1 MGKQPFHIIATP
13 IASTTRLQLLKEGND
28 FLLCKVL
35 DLPKMPV
42 DNGHSY
48 GMVLHNQKWMGE
60 GLGHVFFL
68 HAWHTPSR
76 FLFASTS
83 TIHFLITS

>member
-1 MGKQPFHIIATP
+1 MGKQPSHIIATP
-13 IASTTRLQLLKEGND
+13 IASTMHLQLLKED
-28 FLLCKVL
+28 DEFLLCKVL

-42 DNGHSY
+42 ENGHSY
-48 GMVLHNQKWMGE
+48 CKVLHNQKWMEE

-68 HAWHTPSR
+68 HAWHKSSR

-83 TIHFLITS
+83 TIHFFIS